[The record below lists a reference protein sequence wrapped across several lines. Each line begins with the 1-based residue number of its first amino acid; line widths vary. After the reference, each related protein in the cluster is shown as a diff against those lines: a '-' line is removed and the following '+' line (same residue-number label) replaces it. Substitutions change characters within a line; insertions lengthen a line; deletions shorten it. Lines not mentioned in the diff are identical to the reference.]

1 MKWWI
6 ENGYDYQKTPKTTF
20 GSGQTDLEEI
30 RRERLRATIH
40 LTDYLKSK
48 YDAVWF
54 KGSAMYRPLDGDQ
67 VCLFDS
73 SRVYKVD
80 KTLVKSGEIGS
91 KIVAK
96 VGIDPYNRGVIIPIG
111 TKGIIV
117 DKKKP
122 DERQE
127 WAKNSEWIYSIK
139 WEKGG
144 TMWGILDSWI
154 EPYVKKVKISEE
166 ETKIIRRD
174 FWKTYEEVYKMNEG
188 GIESF
193 LPISREEELKVVA
206 FIRMNYIGE
215 TGDQIRKT
223 LRKIKHDRK
232 VIQGSGHKFDIID
245 YSTIIENKPTIFKI
259 RKTNHGV
266 GYSIESEGS
275 YSQWMK
281 VILPSRTLNEETFMS
296 PPYRYYPI
304 SRKEEDEVVQHITKE
319 WTKEMGLN
327 IGPFLKKV
335 KQLRKVRLL
344 PTVDVDI
351 IDYRIEDIAE
361 NWPIT
366 FHIMK
371 NLDGVGFSTGS
382 KFHEDNGDWKMII
395 PPKETLTESENSS
408 QISYPVITKE
418 EELRAIFIIKDDW
431 IQPDDYNNELGKT
444 FRKIK
449 HDRNSRVGNIIPDMI
464 QYEGY
469 INGIRL
475 IFSIE
480 KNKDGIGYW
489 VFDSPPIMK
498 VRQRFKVIIPSSK
511 YLTESVAIG
520 KRYSPMT
527 RIEELE
533 SLRCIILKMRENDR
547 DKKSDFRKVGQRNKI
562 ITDYPE
568 GRRFADDRDYE
579 YTAYDGEQYLLIIR
593 KRSDGF
599 FYRNISMKDVERMPL
614 YTRHG
619 TFYPLH
625 KKPEYLKE
633 NTINEELNLGKF
645 EDDFFSI
652 KYEMQLEFQTGKK
665 HQNWRLIPARELL
678 SLWMTFGKYKRVD
691 EDKLYKIWEIV
702 KENVIKIIINTEEW
716 RDEST
721 EFFGV
726 EDRDQITD
734 KLRKKHAWFISDLSK
749 NKWIRNSGE
758 EGGNARYSDQ
768 YQTLYKLLNKC
779 YSLTTSEGLL
789 VGIDT
794 ILNFV
799 HGLGP
804 MAHWFVE
811 GGTTTLDRIKNFQA
825 KGIVIPENKVSVGNY
840 KLRENDSDHG
850 EALRQTGYWGKAGA
864 GAIILSKRTGRIL
877 LPYRSTSVEQPNTW
891 GVWGGAIDSN
901 EDPAQAVSREISEE
915 VGVTTQIDGL
925 IPLYVYEDPRV
936 GFRYHN
942 FLAVVPDEFQ
952 PRLNWETENYRWVD
966 FGDWP
971 SPLHFGLKLLLQNSK
986 NQIFEEVKKY
996 TPQKSAEV
1004 PTNQDKEKYS
1014 AAVYAI
1020 KKVWQSMFRV
1030 GEKDKFSGY
1039 DFRMY
1044 ASNEQSLQN
1053 MFEEFGKKFFPQSH
1067 EPAHEFLDY
1076 AETVLEKLEQI
1087 YNKRRAAKMN
1097 PNDPLFL
1104 LKKIVI
1110 GKTWEGAKQSLEKVS
1125 LATQLYKGGRVSDE
1139 QSELLFNRLYR
1150 IALGETMYD
1159 MKKIS
1164 NMIRLSDVR
1173 STTNDPNDHIN
1184 TFLRYNTTKGSTK
1197 FPDRVQIY
1205 RGTPSPLAKIRPGDF
1220 VTLDKDYA
1228 RDYMRGKYGTVI
1240 SDILPSK
1247 DLLVQTMEPE
1257 KSHLIYWPEGHQIKK
1272 IENVPTFREFYNQWA
1287 TL

>member
-1 MKWWI
+1 MILDEDLQPISPQEAKDKGLFGPVYHGSTSDKLEKISIQGFKVSVGDERFGDVSHGYQISNYFGSIPAPIHHLGFGVYFTTVKAIAKKFSYGNPQIGPYFLDIPRLKTINFGSPRTMMKWWI

-20 GSGQTDLEEI
+20 GSGQTDLLLI
-30 RRERLRATIH
+30 RQERMRATIH
-40 LTDYLKSK
+40 LTDNLKSM

-67 VCLFDS
+67 VCIFDS

-111 TKGIIV
+111 AKGIIV

-449 HDRNSRVGNIIPDMI
+449 HDRNSRVGNIITDMI

-489 VFDSPPIMK
+489 VFDSPPSMK

-527 RIEELE
+527 RVEELKA
-533 SLRCIILKMRENDR
+533 LYTIIMKTKDEGREG
-547 DKKSDFRKVGQRNKI
+547 KDFRKIAVRNRVR
-562 ITDYPE
+562 TSY
-568 GRRFADDRDYE
+568 FAPYENADERDYS
-579 YTAYDGEQYLLIIR
+579 YTAFDGTNMVLTIR
-593 KRSDGF
+593 KLSDEIS
-599 FYRNISMKDVERMPL
+599 YRITSIEDAKKFPTYAKYGAN
-614 YTRHG
+614 
-619 TFYPLH
+619 FYPLY
-625 KKPEYLKE
+625 KKQESLKE
-633 NTINEELNLGKF
+633 SGN
-645 EDDFFSI
+645 
-652 KYEMQLEFQTGKK
+652 
-665 HQNWRLIPARELL
+665 
-678 SLWMTFGKYKRVD
+678 GKYKIGD
-691 EDKLYKIWEIV
+691 C
-702 KENVIKIIINTEEW
+702 
-716 RDEST
+716 RDEKLVDDIFGGVS
-721 EFFGV
+721 EFA
-726 EDRDQITD
+726 RQIEINGD
-734 KLRKKHAWFISDLSK
+734 
-749 NKWIRNSGE
+749 
-758 EGGNARYSDQ
+758 
-768 YQTLYKLLNKC
+768 
-779 YSLTTSEGLL
+779 
-789 VGIDT
+789 
-794 ILNFV
+794 
-799 HGLGP
+799 
-804 MAHWFVE
+804 
-811 GGTTTLDRIKNFQA
+811 NFQY
-825 KGIVIPENKVSVGNY
+825 GNINVSYDPRSDIHTFWKTNGVV
-840 KLRENDSDHG
+840 KENDSDHG

-996 TPQKSAEV
+996 TPQKSVEV
-1004 PTNQDKEKYS
+1004 PTNQDKEKYRF
-1014 AAVYAI
+1014 AVYAI

-1044 ASNEQSLQN
+1044 AMNEQSLQN
-1053 MFEEFGKKFFPQSH
+1053 MFEEFGKKFFPQDH
-1067 EPAHEFLDY
+1067 EPAHEFLNY
-1076 AETVLEKLEQI
+1076 AETVLEKLEQE

-1110 GKTWEGAKQSLEKVS
+1110 GKTWEGSKQSLEKVS
-1125 LATQLYKGGRVSDE
+1125 LAAQLYKGGRVSDE

-1272 IENVPTFREFYNQWA
+1272 VENVPTFREFYNQWA
-1287 TL
+1287 SL